1 MIDKECFKRL
11 KKLILDGPK
20 YRVPLMEGID
30 IKFFSVFFNDPEKLF
45 HVAFSLSIFST
56 VDFDKQVKFPNL
68 IDWPVNA
75 KVKNL

>member
-1 MIDKECFKRL
+1 MIDKECFNKL

-20 YRVPLMEGID
+20 YRVPLTEGVD
-30 IKFFSVFFNDPEKLF
+30 NKFFSVFFNDPEKLF
-45 HVAFSLSIFST
+45 QVAFSLSNFST

-68 IDWPVNA
+68 ILWPVNA

>member
-1 MIDKECFKRL
+1 LKRECFNKL

-20 YRVPLMEGID
+20 YLVPLIDGID
-30 IKFFSVFFNDPEKLF
+30 NKSFSVFFNDPEKLF